1 MLKPIHSAWFV
12 TLFIQICKISKL
24 QRQSPCQPVM
34 LLCKNKSVKSIWA
47 HQETSEMISVD
58 VAVEV
63 VVISGFDGAAT
74 PAQVTER

>member
-1 MLKPIHSAWFV
+1 
-12 TLFIQICKISKL
+12 
-24 QRQSPCQPVM
+24 M

-63 VVISGFDGAAT
+63 VVISGLDGVAT